1 MQGGYKVKF
10 NLSKSKETGVK
21 FIGSAVILGL
31 VAAGGTYFT
40 ISTITAKVPVY
51 AAKGQITK
59 GDPLSKDLFNVVYLP
74 KGGVP
79 KDALTPSTNL
89 GTKIT
94 NVDMSAGDV
103 LRGVNTT
110 DLQHEN
116 PSLLSARLR
125 ALEEKGLVGGE
136 IPIDSVKGMLNGM
149 KAGDR
154 VYLVGVKKNAPGQA
168 SSSSN
173 TSPSTGT
180 VQGSTV
186 VDSATVV
193 GVRSA
198 SDGNAAL
205 VIAMSKQDAIKVSVA
220 REEGKVYAYL
230 LPFGDNTDNN
240 NAAASNPN
248 TNNGS
253 QTTSK

>member
-1 MQGGYKVKF
+1 MKL

-21 FIGSAVILGL
+21 FIGGAVVLALI
-31 VAAGGTYFT
+31 AAGGTYFT

-51 AAKGQITK
+51 AAKAQITK

-79 KDALTPSTNL
+79 KDALTPITDLN
-89 GTKIT
+89 TRIT
-94 NVDMSAGDV
+94 NIDMSAGDV
-103 LRGVNTT
+103 LRNVNTT
-110 DLQHEN
+110 DLKHDN

-125 ALEEKGLVGGE
+125 ALEKTGLVGGE

-149 KAGDR
+149 KAGDK
-154 VYLVGVKKNAPGQA
+154 VYIVGVKKNTTNNQS

-173 TSPSTGT
+173 AAPSPATT
-180 VQGSTV
+180 NVVGSTV

-193 GVRSA
+193 GVRSG
-198 SDGNAAL
+198 SDGNSAL
-205 VIAMSKQDAIKVSVA
+205 VIAMLKEDAVKVSVA

-230 LPFGDNTDNN
+230 LPFGEGNDTKTDGTK
-240 NAAASNPN
+240 NAAN
-248 TNNGS
+248 TATTNV
-253 QTTSK
+253 TTSK